1 MARNN
6 FVFEY
11 GEISEDIYYDVL
23 KRDSKSTPYLRMH
36 LVVSRTPDAP
46 PLRGLR
52 VCVYGY
58 DAVWIQAGVY
68 KGSRIAVMGHIQ
80 RRVHEGKNI
89 FEIVAEDVQLLHNV
103 NWEAAMEARKGL
115 VDKGYL
121 LPWSESV
128 TGMSPDVFYAN
139 QHLSNDPE
147 FAEGQA

>member
-1 MARNN
+1 
-6 FVFEY
+6 
-11 GEISEDIYYDVL
+11 
-23 KRDSKSTPYLRMH
+23 MH

-68 KGSRIAVMGHIQ
+68 QGSRIAVMGHIQ
-80 RRVHEGKNI
+80 RRIHEGKNI

-103 NWEAAMEARKGL
+103 NWEQAMEARKEL

-121 LPWSESV
+121 LPWSETI
-128 TGMSPDVFYAN
+128 TGLSADVFFAN
-139 QHLSNDPE
+139 QHLNNDPD
-147 FAEGQA
+147 FAQGQA